1 MTTTYI
7 LIDYEN
13 VQPKDVPLLNGQ
25 PIKLFVFLGTNQS
38 KIPIELV
45 SVLQLLGE
53 DVQWVR
59 MSGNGRNAL
68 DFHIALYLGE
78 LSANDPD
85 GSFYVLSKDKGFDPV
100 IEHLRDRKI
109 TARRFSALSE
119 LPIFGSRA
127 PAALEDRVEEI
138 VKNLKSRGSARPRKR
153 KTLAS
158 TINAH
163 FRNQLDGSAVEK
175 LIVELERREL
185 IAIQEGAV
193 SFIL

>member
-13 VQPKDVPLLNGQ
+13 VQPKDVPLFNGQ

-45 SVLQLLGE
+45 SVLQPQGG
-53 DVQWVR
+53 DVRWVR
-59 MSGNGRNAL
+59 ISGNGRNAL

-78 LSANDPD
+78 LSANDAD

-100 IEHLRDRKI
+100 IEHLRDRMI
-109 TARRFSALSE
+109 TERRFSALSE
-119 LPIFGSRA
+119 LPIFGSCA